1 MALKI
6 KTMSALS
13 NLVKQFVNSFVRQ
26 VGRDGGKVLSNKMFK
41 GKHGTPIYRS
51 GNPNEKV
58 SQDRRGDTNSSNT
71 RGRDDR

>member
-1 MALKI
+1 
-6 KTMSALS
+6 MSVLN

-51 GNPNEKV
+51 GNPNKKELEGSRKKTYN
-58 SQDRRGDTNSSNT
+58 SDTQ
-71 RGRDDR
+71 RRDDK